1 MSKPGRNPPTRLSDE
16 DRIVWNRFSAKI
28 KPLPGRKPVVADEIP
43 ASAASLSA
51 PRRKTADERAH
62 LPTQAAG
69 PAPVRQHAIDRV
81 TRRRIA
87 KGRAVIDA
95 RIDLHGMV
103 QSQAHAALHRFLHR
117 ARAEGCRLVLV
128 ITGKGTSLG
137 SDGVLR
143 RAIPGWLATPQ
154 FAPLV
159 AGFGE
164 AARVHGGEGALYVR
178 LRGREDR
185 R

>member
-1 MSKPGRNPPTRLSDE
+1 MSKPGRNPSKRLSDE
-16 DRIVWNRFSAKI
+16 DRIVWNRFSANI
-28 KPLPGRKPVVADEIP
+28 NPLPGRKPVAADDTP
-43 ASAASLSA
+43 APAAPSSA
-51 PRRKTADERAH
+51 PRRKTPDERTH
-62 LPTQAAG
+62 RPTQAAG
-69 PAPVRQHAIDRV
+69 PAPVRQHALDHV

-87 KGRAVIDA
+87 KGRATIDA
-95 RIDLHGMV
+95 RIDLHGLV
-103 QSQAHAALHRFLHR
+103 QSEAHAALHRFLHR
-117 ARAEGCRLVLV
+117 AHAEGCRLVLV
-128 ITGKGTSLG
+128 ITGKGASLR

-159 AGFGE
+159 AGFGA

-178 LRGREDR
+178 LRNREDR